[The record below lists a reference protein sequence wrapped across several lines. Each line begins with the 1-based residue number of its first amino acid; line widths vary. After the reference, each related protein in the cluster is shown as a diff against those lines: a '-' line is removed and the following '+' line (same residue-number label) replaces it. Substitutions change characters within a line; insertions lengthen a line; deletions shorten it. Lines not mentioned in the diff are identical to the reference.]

1 MFNTF
6 KNDAMNNDKR
16 NYPRV
21 NIRGEANIRLAGIV
35 RNGTLMNLSPAGIQI
50 ECRHQLVEQLA
61 KFKSEAGLFPDFEL
75 EFTLPTRGRNC
86 RKIKSTC
93 TVSYC
98 RRQRQ
103 DSYHLGLNFLSL
115 AKQDEKQVSEY
126 LNHSQAA

>member
-1 MFNTF
+1 
-6 KNDAMNNDKR
+6 MNNEKP

-21 NIRGEANIRLAGIV
+21 NLCGEANIRLAGIV
-35 RNGTLMNLSPAGIQI
+35 RNGTLMNLSPSGIQL
-50 ECRHQLVEQLA
+50 ECRHQLIEQLT

-75 EFTLPTRGRNC
+75 EFSLPAQGSCT

-103 DSYHLGLNFLSL
+103 DSYHLGVNFQAL
-115 AKQDEKQVSEY
+115 AEQDEKQLSEY
-126 LNHSQAA
+126 LRDPIAA

>member
-1 MFNTF
+1 
-6 KNDAMNNDKR
+6 MNNEKP

-21 NIRGEANIRLAGIV
+21 NLCGEANIRLAGIV
-35 RNGTLMNLSPAGIQI
+35 RNGTLMNLTPAGIQL
-50 ECRHQLVEQLA
+50 ECRHQLIEQLT

-75 EFTLPTRGRNC
+75 EFSLPAQGSCT

-103 DSYHLGLNFLSL
+103 DSYHLGVNFQAL
-115 AKQDEKQVSEY
+115 AEQDEKQLSEY
-126 LNHSQAA
+126 LRDPIAA

>member
-1 MFNTF
+1 
-6 KNDAMNNDKR
+6 MNNEKR
-16 NYPRV
+16 NFPRV
-21 NIRGEANIRLAGIV
+21 DLSGEANIRLAGIV

-50 ECRHQLVEQLA
+50 ECRHQLIEQLT

-75 EFTLPTRGRNC
+75 EFNLPARGSTA

-103 DSYHLGLNFLSL
+103 DSYHLGLNFQSL
-115 AKQDEKQVSEY
+115 AEQDEKQLSEY
-126 LNHSQAA
+126 LSHPVAA

>member
-1 MFNTF
+1 
-6 KNDAMNNDKR
+6 MNNEKR

-21 NIRGEANIRLAGIV
+21 NLCGEANIRLAGIV
-35 RNGTLMNLSPAGIQI
+35 RNGTLMNLTPSGIQL
-50 ECRHQLVEQLA
+50 ECRHQLIEQLT

-75 EFTLPTRGRNC
+75 EFSLPAQGNSA

-103 DSYHLGLNFLSL
+103 DSYHLGVNFQGL
-115 AKQDEKQVSEY
+115 AEQDEKQLSEF
-126 LNHSQAA
+126 LSDPIAA

>member
-1 MFNTF
+1 
-6 KNDAMNNDKR
+6 MNNEKR

-21 NIRGEANIRLAGIV
+21 DLRDEANIRLAGIV
-35 RNGTLMNLSPAGIQI
+35 RNGTLMNLCPAGIEI
-50 ECRHQLVEQLA
+50 ECRHQLVEQLR

-75 EFTLPTRGRNC
+75 EFSLPAHGSCT

-103 DSYHLGLNFLSL
+103 DSYHLGLNFRAL
-115 AKQDEKQVSEY
+115 AAQDEKQLSDY
-126 LNHSQAA
+126 LSHQVAA

>member
-1 MFNTF
+1 
-6 KNDAMNNDKR
+6 MNNEKP

-21 NIRGEANIRLAGIV
+21 NLCGEANIRLAGIV
-35 RNGTLMNLSPAGIQI
+35 RNGTLMNLSPSGIQL
-50 ECRHQLVEQLA
+50 ECRHQLIEQLT

-75 EFTLPTRGRNC
+75 EFSLPAQGSCT

-103 DSYHLGLNFLSL
+103 DSYHLGVNFQAL
-115 AKQDEKQVSEY
+115 AEQDEKQLSEY
-126 LNHSQAA
+126 LRDPMAA

>member
-1 MFNTF
+1 
-6 KNDAMNNDKR
+6 MNNEKR

-21 NIRGEANIRLAGIV
+21 DLRGEANIRLAGIV
-35 RNGTLMNLSPAGIQI
+35 RNGTLMNLSPSGIQL
-50 ECRHQLVEQLA
+50 ECRHQLIEQLT

-75 EFTLPTRGRNC
+75 EFNLPAQGSCT

-103 DSYHLGLNFLSL
+103 DSYHLGVNFQAL
-115 AKQDEKQVSEY
+115 AEQDEKQLTEY
-126 LNHSQAA
+126 LSDPIAA

>member
-1 MFNTF
+1 
-6 KNDAMNNDKR
+6 MNNDKR
-16 NYPRV
+16 NFPRV
-21 NIRGEANIRLAGIV
+21 DLCGEANIRLAGIV
-35 RNGTLMNLSPAGIQI
+35 RNGTLMNLCPAGIQI

-75 EFTLPTRGRNC
+75 EFSLPARDRTP

-103 DSYHLGLNFLSL
+103 DSYHLGLNFQSL
-115 AKQDEKQVSEY
+115 AEQDEKQLSEY
-126 LNHSQAA
+126 LTHSVAA

>member
-1 MFNTF
+1 MSNE
-6 KNDAMNNDKR
+6 KR

-21 NIRGEANIRLAGIV
+21 DLQGEANIRLAGIV
-35 RNGTLMNLSPAGIQI
+35 RNGTLMNLSPSGIQI
-50 ECRHQLVEQLA
+50 ECRHQLIEQLT

-75 EFTLPTRGRNC
+75 EFNLPAPNSST

-103 DSYHLGLNFLSL
+103 DSYHLGINFQALSEQYQKQLSEFLS
-115 AKQDEKQVSEY
+115 DPM
-126 LNHSQAA
+126 AA